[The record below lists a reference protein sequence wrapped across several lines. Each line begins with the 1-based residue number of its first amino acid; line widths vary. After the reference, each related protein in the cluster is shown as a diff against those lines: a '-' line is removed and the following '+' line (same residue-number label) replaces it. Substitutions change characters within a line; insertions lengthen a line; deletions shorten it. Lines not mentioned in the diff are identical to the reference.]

1 VKRGTKGDDMS
12 YPILRWA
19 ATGLATVAA
28 VLLAG
33 CEKPPMDSTQTA
45 FRGLAM
51 GAVTNPRITAPVNA
65 AQVLPAAIPAM
76 ASPPGTPTAGAS
88 FKNVKVLADVPVTE
102 FTRTMLAITAWVSPK
117 EGCAYCHKEG
127 EDLAADT
134 LYTKVVA
141 RKMLEM
147 NRTINAKWD
156 KHTLQTGVTC
166 YTCHRGQA
174 VPPSVWFDQQPPKT
188 ALGNTAQS
196 AGHNRPSPET
206 GLTAIDNNVL
216 VRYLL
221 GNEPLRNAG
230 VQALPVKGTMGQTI
244 VNTENT
250 FGFMIHISKALGVN
264 CTHCH
269 NTRSH
274 ADWSESPPT
283 RAQAYHGIL
292 MARELNNSFMVPLT
306 ATFPAKRLGAK
317 GDVAKISCATCHQGV
332 NKPLK
337 GAPMLKDFPALGT
350 VKAPAD
356 AGSHHQRGAGAA
368 GRPAGQG
375 AVRQRQGH
383 AGPGGHEGRGRRRR
397 RLAWR
402 RQRGQAGGVGL
413 RRQGRQR
420 RRQPGTGQE
429 AGLRGARRAQA
440 RRRARR
446 QGRAEEARVCGG
458 RRQCRR
464 PTRGDRRGQVTLNIV
479 HRKGAPS
486 APLLHGM
493 RWPGG
498 RGGHQVSSYTQAGAP
513 MAMQAVSVTRVPGCT
528 SSWNRRSNV
537 APK

>member
-1 VKRGTKGDDMS
+1 MS

-51 GAVTNPRITAPVNA
+51 GAVTNPRITGPVDA

-76 ASPPGTPTAGAS
+76 ATPPGTPTAGAS

-147 NRTINAKWD
+147 NRTINAKWNN
-156 KHTLQTGVTC
+156 HTLQTGVTC

-174 VPPSVWFDQQPPKT
+174 VPPSVWFDQPPPKT
-188 ALGNTAQS
+188 ALGNTGQS
-196 AGHNRPSPET
+196 AGHNRPSPMT

-244 VNTENT
+244 VN
-250 FGFMIHISKALGVN
+250 S
-264 CTHCH
+264 
-269 NTRSH
+269 
-274 ADWSESPPT
+274 
-283 RAQAYHGIL
+283 
-292 MARELNNSFMVPLT
+292 RELNNQFMVPLT
-306 ATFPAKRLGAK
+306 ASFPATRLGPK

-350 VKAPAD
+350 VKATGDAAAVVVPAAATTSVALTTPAAGPLAKVLFASGKD
-356 AGSHHQRGAGAA
+356 ALDPVAMKAVVDAATAWRGAGSA
-368 GRPAGQG
+368 GRLAVSGYADKAGSADANLELTKKRAF
-375 AVRQRQGH
+375 AVRDALKR
-383 AGPGGHEGRGRRRR
+383 AGVPEDKVELKKPEFAVDG
-397 RLAWR
+397 AS
-402 RQRGQAGGVGL
+402 AD
-413 RRQGRQR
+413 
-420 RRQPGTGQE
+420 
-429 AGLRGARRAQA
+429 ARRV
-440 RRRARR
+440 
-446 QGRAEEARVCGG
+446 E
-458 RRQCRR
+458 
-464 PTRGDRRGQVTLNIV
+464 IV
-479 HRKGAPS
+479 
-486 APLLHGM
+486 
-493 RWPGG
+493 
-498 RGGHQVSSYTQAGAP
+498 
-513 MAMQAVSVTRVPGCT
+513 AV
-528 SSWNRRSNV
+528 
-537 APK
+537 K

>member
-1 VKRGTKGDDMS
+1 MS

-51 GAVTNPRITAPVNA
+51 GAVTNPRITGPVDA

-76 ASPPGTPTAGAS
+76 ATPPGTPTAGAS

-147 NRTINAKWD
+147 NRTINAKWNN
-156 KHTLQTGVTC
+156 HTLQTGVTC

-174 VPPSVWFDQQPPKT
+174 VPPSVWFDQPPPKT
-188 ALGNTAQS
+188 ALGNTGQS
-196 AGHNRPSPET
+196 AGHNRPSPMT

-250 FGFMIHISKALGVN
+250 FGFMIHVSNALGVN

-292 MARELNNSFMVPLT
+292 MSRELNNQFMVPLT
-306 ATFPAKRLGAK
+306 ASFPATRLGPK

-350 VKAPAD
+350 VKATGDAAAVVVPAEATTSVALTTPAASAAAKVLFATGKDTLDPAAMKAVVDAATAWRSAGSAGKLAVSGYADKAGNAD
-356 AGSHHQRGAGAA
+356 ANLELAKKRAF
-368 GRPAGQG
+368 
-375 AVRQRQGH
+375 AVRDALKR
-383 AGPGGHEGRGRRRR
+383 AGVPEDKIELKKPEFAVDG
-397 RLAWR
+397 AS
-402 RQRGQAGGVGL
+402 AD
-413 RRQGRQR
+413 
-420 RRQPGTGQE
+420 
-429 AGLRGARRAQA
+429 ARRV
-440 RRRARR
+440 
-446 QGRAEEARVCGG
+446 E
-458 RRQCRR
+458 
-464 PTRGDRRGQVTLNIV
+464 IV
-479 HRKGAPS
+479 
-486 APLLHGM
+486 
-493 RWPGG
+493 
-498 RGGHQVSSYTQAGAP
+498 
-513 MAMQAVSVTRVPGCT
+513 AV
-528 SSWNRRSNV
+528 
-537 APK
+537 K